1 MQFLSPFQPRY
12 MNMPFV
18 RVLMISAQSVVS
30 PCVSHMVHSTDIAV
44 EVALTSRKVVVLFA
58 PTEAT
63 TVSIP
68 PSTVAVVRKKE
79 RKRKIL

>member
-1 MQFLSPFQPRY
+1 
-12 MNMPFV
+12 MPFV

-30 PCVSHMVHSTDIAV
+30 PCVNHMVYSMDIVV

-58 PTEAT
+58 PTEAA

-68 PSTVAVVRKKE
+68 PSTVAVVGKREK
-79 RKRKIL
+79 KRKIL